1 MHKLIVL
8 FCSCFVLFCHAQ
20 KLKIEIEFRYG
31 KPNCSGKYIT
41 TNEIQ
46 NSKVDRPLANQKFY
60 VYQSGTC
67 VDSIKTNDSGLVV
80 IKYPPGRYYLYEPW
94 KHFKKTPDGSP
105 MSDFF
110 PDCLV
115 KEWVKPNYY
124 LTIELDGQYK
134 MDYLEI
140 SASRC
145 PFQYPCLKVRH
156 LPKLIKT
163 K

>member
-1 MHKLIVL
+1 MNKLFFA
-8 FCSCFVLFCHAQ
+8 FCFFLSLLCQAQ
-20 KLKIEIEFRYG
+20 RMKIEIEFRYG
-31 KPNCSGKYIT
+31 QPDCSGRCKT
-41 TNEIQ
+41 DAEIQ
-46 NSKVDRPLANQKFY
+46 NSKVDKPLANQRFY
-60 VYQSGTC
+60 IYQSGNC
-67 VDSIKTNDSGLVV
+67 VDSIITNDSGTVI

-94 KHFKKTPDGSP
+94 KYFKRTPDCSP

-124 LTIELDGQYK
+124 LTIEMDGQYK
-134 MDYLEI
+134 MTYLEI

-145 PFQYPCLKVRH
+145 SFQYPCLKVRH
-156 LPKLIKT
+156 LPTLIK